1 MRDRALPTFRDAAI
15 ASEYAWRFLQDARK
29 HDMPAIG
36 TAEELEE
43 IRDRRRTMK
52 NGYGLLRKRA

>member
-1 MRDRALPTFRDAAI
+1 
-15 ASEYAWRFLQDARK
+15 
-29 HDMPAIG
+29 MPAIG
-36 TAEELEE
+36 DLGELEE